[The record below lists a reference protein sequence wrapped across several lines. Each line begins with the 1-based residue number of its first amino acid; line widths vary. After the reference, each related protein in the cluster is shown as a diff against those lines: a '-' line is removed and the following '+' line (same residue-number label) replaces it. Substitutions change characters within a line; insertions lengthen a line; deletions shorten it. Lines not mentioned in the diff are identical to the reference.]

1 MEKIFKLR
9 GGIGMKIKTKG
20 YIDWKKRL
28 IFVLIIFII
37 ILSIKNYYLSM
48 AIQDCVNLGERMLD
62 LLIEKGV
69 CNK

>member
-1 MEKIFKLR
+1 
-9 GGIGMKIKTKG
+9 MKIKTKG